1 MTVNTKS
8 KSNHNFS
15 TSNAKVMYYNF
26 GTSILI
32 DKSTHNLIQFVEK
45 QYPMMTEQFKIECI
59 NQYITFIKKQQ
70 EYSPSNI
77 SLNTQLET
85 DQDLKLSL
93 TGIIV
98 RMNDRVSKLINSMVK
113 RSELSNDI
121 LEDAFIDISIF
132 SKIAAIVFKRKWGK

>member
-1 MTVNTKS
+1 MTTSVKS
-8 KSNHNFS
+8 KPINYKFD
-15 TSNAKVMYYNF
+15 A
-26 GTSILI
+26 SIKI
-32 DKSTHNLIQFVEK
+32 DKSTHDLIQSVEK
-45 QYPMMTEQFKIECI
+45 QYPLMTEQFKIECI

-70 EYSPSNI
+70 EYSPFNI
-77 SLNTQLET
+77 SLNTKLET

-93 TGIIV
+93 TGIVV

>member
-15 TSNAKVMYYNF
+15 TSNAKVMYNF

-98 RMNDRVSKLINSMVK
+98 RMNDRVSKLINFMVK